1 MFTDT
6 HSKPRKDR
14 QIRVVLQ
21 QGLRRV
27 AVYYWPTIRYKIG
40 LFRINIPTSKSKM
53 MALYAMQPI
62 SSETNVRTSAVLYS
76 PELLIDMGQKEKM
89 TGRL

>member
-1 MFTDT
+1 
-6 HSKPRKDR
+6 
-14 QIRVVLQ
+14 
-21 QGLRRV
+21 
-27 AVYYWPTIRYKIG
+27 
-40 LFRINIPTSKSKM
+40 M